1 MDYEREIIDL
11 KKRITELEK
20 CCEDFRSC
28 KSKIGERIDR
38 LEQKL

>member
-1 MDYEREIIDL
+1 MDYEREINDL
-11 KKRITELEK
+11 RKRINELEK

-28 KSKIGERIDR
+28 KGKIGERIDR